1 MSFRIGIS
9 TSVTMVGA
17 FKLVESSQFRR
28 PQCFEWLGK
37 SISTTRSPVWFT
49 ALRLMCGP
57 VVHMDERLRY
67 KALPLHDTPARG
79 SANHQTV
86 GPDLRDDI
94 AIRLWSL
101 KEILRFVG
109 NDAVRISL
117 VFPQQP
123 PVCLDG

>member
-9 TSVTMVGA
+9 TSVTMLGA

-28 PQCFEWLGK
+28 PQCFEWLEGG
-37 SISTTRSPVWFT
+37 ISTTRSPVWFT
-49 ALRLMCGP
+49 ALRVMCGP
-57 VVHMDERLRY
+57 VVHMNERLRY

-86 GPDLRDDI
+86 GPDVRDDI
-94 AIRLWSL
+94 AVLLWSL

-117 VFPQQP
+117 VFP
-123 PVCLDG
+123 